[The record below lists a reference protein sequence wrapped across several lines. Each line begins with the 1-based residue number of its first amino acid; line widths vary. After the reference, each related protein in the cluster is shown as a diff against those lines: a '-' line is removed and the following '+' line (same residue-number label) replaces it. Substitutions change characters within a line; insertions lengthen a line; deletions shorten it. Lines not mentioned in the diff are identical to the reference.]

1 MHIVAPACP
10 HGHELKTSDAR
21 DRQGYCRKCKAGAER
36 GRRERNR
43 AALALARELAD
54 RVAMV
59 DDPTRTQLV
68 EIAVKLQALVA

>member
-1 MHIVAPACP
+1 MHLVTPECP
-10 HGHELKTSDAR
+10 HGHKLKTSTDR
-21 DRQGYCRKCKAGAER
+21 DTQGHCRKCKADAER
-36 GRRERNR
+36 RRRERNR